1 MSAPGA
7 GFSDRH
13 TASITFTPSTGE
25 APSCSA
31 IGGAMEALLLF
42 ALFDSASARRETTT
56 IPELSSS
63 AMAAPGFA
71 RHDHVGFRS
80 NGRKPVSI
88 DEART

>member
-7 GFSDRH
+7 GLSDRH

-42 ALFDSASARRETTT
+42 ALFDSASARRETT
-56 IPELSSS
+56 IPELSSR

-71 RHDHVGFRS
+71 RHDRAGFRS